1 MEDRHDHL
9 SSDERYYRT
18 LYDLSPDLILTLGS
32 DHRVEDVNRRGAQA
46 LSEDY
51 GQVIGKELVSL
62 LDQPSG
68 ASLMGLLSTGFEGV
82 GESHIHLRDGR
93 RMNFSV
99 ARLDADRTIVV
110 LRDVTQGYLIAAKLE
125 DARRLSSVGRMA
137 GALAQEITNPLSV
150 IHGRVEVLQ
159 AMRQIKP
166 ADLQRQ
172 LAIMADH
179 CGRIAGLVRNL
190 QTLAVPPS
198 IHRKWL
204 PLDELIEQAISQAG
218 RRLRRV
224 QIETQMGPVRIRIY
238 VDPKLFVQL
247 LASLLCF
254 AGEHSPPGSVLEL
267 SAEQNDQDGVC
278 IQVRGA
284 GMPISPEVM
293 AELERQERQHSIEP
307 GMGLGLTVVSSIVQD
322 HGGRLRLES
331 HPSGGNLYIVE
342 LPGMNLS
349 SMQSE
354 DRDRRIL
361 RVLVVDDD
369 ALLCETV
376 KWMLSVDGH
385 RITDV
390 RSAEEALVRL
400 QTESFDVIIVDMR
413 LPQMTGLE
421 LLAAM
426 EGKWPGQASRVILTS
441 GMLEDPE
448 RAYPYLQ
455 KPFTRQD
462 LIDAIDQVMA

>member
-1 MEDRHDHL
+1 MDDRL
-9 SSDERYYRT
+9 ESDERYYRT
-18 LYDLSPDLILTLGS
+18 LYDLSPDLILTLGPS
-32 DHRVEDVNRRGAQA
+32 HRVQDVNRRGAQA

-51 GQVIGKELVSL
+51 GEVIGKELVSL

-99 ARLDADRTIVV
+99 ARLDESRTIVV

-125 DARRLSSVGRMA
+125 DARRLASVGRMA

-198 IHRKWL
+198 IHRKWV
-204 PLDELIEQAISQAG
+204 PLDELLELAIQQAG

-224 QIETQMGPVRIRIY
+224 RIETQMGPVQIRIY

-247 LASLLCF
+247 LTSMLCF
-254 AGEHSPPGSVLEL
+254 AGDHSPDGSVLEL
-267 SAEQNDQDGVC
+267 SAEQSDEDGVR
-278 IQVRGA
+278 IQLQDSA
-284 GMPISPEVM
+284 MPLSPEVM
-293 AELERQERQHSIEP
+293 AELERQERQHTIEP
-307 GMGLGLTVVSSIVQD
+307 GLGLGLTVVSSIAQD
-322 HGGRLRLES
+322 HGGRLRLEAC
-331 HPSGGNLYIVE
+331 PSGGNLYIIE
-342 LPGMNLS
+342 LPGMNLG
-349 SMQSE
+349 SMQAE
-354 DRDRRIL
+354 ERDRRIL

-385 RITDV
+385 QITDV

-400 QTESFDVIIVDMR
+400 QTEIFDIIIVDMR
-413 LPQMTGLE
+413 LPQMTGME
-421 LLAAM
+421 LLSAM
-426 EGKWPGQASRVILTS
+426 ESKWPKQATRVILTS
-441 GMLEDPE
+441 GMLESPDRP
-448 RAYPYLQ
+448 YPYLQ

-462 LIDAIDQVMA
+462 LIDAIDQVTA

>member
-1 MEDRHDHL
+1 
-9 SSDERYYRT
+9 
-18 LYDLSPDLILTLGS
+18 
-32 DHRVEDVNRRGAQA
+32 
-46 LSEDY
+46 
-51 GQVIGKELVSL
+51 
-62 LDQPSG
+62 
-68 ASLMGLLSTGFEGV
+68 MGLLSTGFEGV

-99 ARLDADRTIVV
+99 AKLDEIRTIVV
-110 LRDVTQGYLIAAKLE
+110 LRDVTQGYLIGAKLE
-125 DARRLSSVGRMA
+125 DARRLASVGRMA

-224 QIETQMGPVRIRIY
+224 RIETQMGPVRIRIY

-254 AGEHSPPGSVLEL
+254 AGEHSPPDSVLEL
-267 SAEQNDQDGVC
+267 SAEQNDEDGVR
-278 IQVRGA
+278 IQVRGS

-293 AELERQERQHSIEP
+293 AELERQERQHTIEP
-307 GMGLGLTVVSSIVQD
+307 GLGLGLTVVSSIVQD

-342 LPGMNLS
+342 LPGMKLG
-349 SMQSE
+349 SMHTE

-400 QTESFDVIIVDMR
+400 QTESFDVVIVDMR

-448 RAYPYLQ
+448 RDYPYLQ

-462 LIDAIDQVMA
+462 LIDAIDQVTA